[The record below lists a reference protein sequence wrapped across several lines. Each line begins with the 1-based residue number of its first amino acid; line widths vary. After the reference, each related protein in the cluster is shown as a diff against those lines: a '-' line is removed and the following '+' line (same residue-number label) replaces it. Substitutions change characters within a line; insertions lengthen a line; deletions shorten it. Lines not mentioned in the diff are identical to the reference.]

1 MTTPHRTAAEP
12 EPHRRDA
19 SPLVPDPRSGDKDPA
34 EIEEPYD
41 LPFPDRWPPGRPEYL
56 IVVDQLATGGPV
68 GLPPWP
74 NSWKPGPPAP
84 ANQSPA
90 WKPNHDRA
98 RP

>member
-41 LPFPDRWPPGRPEYL
+41 LPFPDRWPPGRPEYV
-56 IVVDQLATGGPV
+56 IVVDQLRDWRPGRPPSLAELLETRAARTREPEP
-68 GLPPWP
+68 GLEAEP
-74 NSWKPGPPAP
+74 
-84 ANQSPA
+84 
-90 WKPNHDRA
+90 
-98 RP
+98 